1 MQRPYVSINTGKILV
16 PCKMMEAPAFL
27 SSNDTI
33 PGVVILFLLF
43 QFLAEVNTVLVQ
55 AMK

>member
-1 MQRPYVSINTGKILV
+1 
-16 PCKMMEAPAFL
+16 MEAPAFL

-55 AMK
+55 AMKWKEKT